1 MRSDGRY
8 SQHLTE
14 VAYLEKGR
22 LMTASTPLD
31 HFSASQIRTA
41 LDELDPAH
49 ADLLSDFIG
58 RIGGLENAALAVEL
72 LAELES

>member
-1 MRSDGRY
+1 
-8 SQHLTE
+8 
-14 VAYLEKGR
+14 
-22 LMTASTPLD
+22 MTASTPLD

-58 RIGGLENAALAVEL
+58 RIGGLENAALAVECDVL
-72 LAELES
+72 RAMPGNGFEAK